1 MVGRMG
7 GGEMLSGRTCVYI
20 VAHWCKM
27 FVSPNDF
34 GMYLRCWLFT
44 TSRDSERGIGGG

>member
-7 GGEMLSGRTCVYI
+7 GGNTKCVRAI
-20 VAHWCKM
+20 VAYWCKM

-34 GMYLRCWLFT
+34 GMYLKC
-44 TSRDSERGIGGG
+44 